1 MVTVLYRGGFQ
12 GRRLQF
18 LLEVITR
25 AHGDIELIW
34 LHPNMSGETQWFEQ
48 WVRERPWVVDHAE
61 VDGGLRALPSATR
74 ALRRRFRRRA
84 QIVYA
89 IGSMSLPY
97 ARALSPT
104 ALVWCIN
111 GIPEERLLYDRGPR
125 SRAAVRAEWLVA
137 RAGRRPD
144 LVVTVSD
151 PMGKLISRRLPGV
164 RWVKAP
170 TCVELQTFRPS
181 GQTNRSYL
189 TYVGSGAPWQCLDLL
204 GAVWQALHR
213 IDPALRFRVVSRDDR
228 SRVLLTGMSDS
239 AVELHGTTS
248 PTEIARM
255 LWEAE
260 LGFLMRTPDIVNTAS
275 FPTKFGE
282 YVAADV
288 PVVSTD
294 IGWEI
299 SSIIHETQC
308 GLIVDWRADE
318 TVIAR
323 AVASFRARATADAAI
338 RDGCR
343 KAAAALDRAV
353 WVEALSGHLR
363 RVLPRPTNG

>member
-18 LLEVITR
+18 LLDVLR
-25 AHGDIELIW
+25 RVHGDIELIW
-34 LHPNMSGETQWFEQ
+34 LHPNMSTATPWFEQ
-48 WVRERPWVVDHAE
+48 WVRERPWVVDHKE
-61 VDGGLRALPSATR
+61 LDGSLRALPFVTR
-74 ALRRRFRRRA
+74 TLRRRCRR
-84 QIVYA
+84 QSQVVYA

-97 ARALSPT
+97 ARVLSPT

-111 GIPEERLLYDRGPR
+111 GIPEERLLYDKGPL

-151 PMGKLISRRLPGV
+151 PMGKLISRWLPGV

-213 IDPALRFRVVSRDDR
+213 IDPGLRFRVISRDDR
-228 SRVLLTGMSDS
+228 SRVLHAGLPDS
-239 AVELHGTTS
+239 AVELHGTNS

-260 LGFLMRTPDIVNTAS
+260 IGFLIRTPNIVNTAS

-299 SSIIHETQC
+299 SSIIRETGC
-308 GLIVDWRADE
+308 GLIVDWRADAAA
-318 TVIAR
+318 IAH
-323 AVASFRARATADAAI
+323 AVASFRARATADTAI
-338 RDGCR
+338 REGCR
-343 KAAAALDRAV
+343 RAAAGLDRTA
-353 WVEALSGHLR
+353 WIESLSGHLL
-363 RVLPRPTNG
+363 RVLPRPANG